1 MKFTHQRLLNKI
13 SMIATF
19 SVLVLASVVTFM
31 YTYLTRLTVDNPII
45 AYASNSASD
54 EGNNTNIHYIYSSND
69 GYEVIILKGKKY
81 IRNDESDN
89 RTPKLIEKGY
99 NGRSFI
105 VPSKD
110 YLSPDAPS
118 TLFKKLYDKDGDGE
132 IDEKYKNPEHID
144 NSHAGEEHDGTTIPY
159 RSEINPKYPHVV
171 DSGFTDDS
179 KDSNNK
185 PGVWEYNPD
194 GKYKESDG
202 VIDENDTIVVAR
214 KPFTIDEKAEENVV
228 KDDGSVVLTDN
239 YEIHVND
246 GDHID
251 KKDDVYEVGTKP
263 KVEETPI
270 PFSIRY
276 EEDDS
281 LEHGVQQVIEQGSE
295 GLSRKTTTF
304 EIEPESG
311 HVIENPS
318 KVEILR
324 NPVTRVIKIG
334 VKPVVTEILIS
345 YDTRYE
351 IDPTKDEHYREVI
364 VHGVTGKTTTTI
376 TYSVDLVSG
385 VVTEHEPIIHTDD
398 AVTEVIR
405 IGKKKELPATDAAI
419 PLMPIISMLLIVAV
433 GVIQK
438 LKSKE
443 QA

>member
-19 SVLVLASVVTFM
+19 SALVLVSVATFM
-31 YTYLTRLTVDNPII
+31 YTYLTRVMVANPTV
-45 AYASNSASD
+45 AYASESLSEKPD
-54 EGNNTNIHYIYSSND
+54 TNIHNLPSSSE
-69 GYEVIILKGKKY
+69 GYEVIIPKGKIY
-81 IRNDESDN
+81 RRNDKKDN
-89 RTPKLIEKGY
+89 QTPELVDPGY

-105 VPSKD
+105 VKSDSSLVNPSE
-110 YLSPDAPS
+110 
-118 TLFKKLYDKDGDGE
+118 LFKKLYDKDGDGE
-132 IDEKYKNPEHID
+132 IDDKYKNPEHID
-144 NSHAGEEHDGTTIPY
+144 NSRAGENNDDGTTVPY

-171 DSGFTDDS
+171 DSGLTDDDEGS
-179 KDSNNK
+179 VNK

-194 GKYKESDG
+194 GKYKYSDG
-202 VIDENDTIVVAR
+202 VIDESDNIVVAR
-214 KPFTIDEKAEENVV
+214 KPFTIDENAKENVV
-228 KDDGSVVLTDN
+228 NDDGSVVLTDD
-239 YEIHVND
+239 YKIHVNE
-246 GDHID
+246 GDHLD

-263 KVEETPI
+263 KVEETLI
-270 PFSIRY
+270 PFPTRY

-334 VKPVVTEILIS
+334 VKPVVTEILIL

-405 IGKKKELPATDAAI
+405 IGKKKELPATDATI
-419 PLMPIISMLLIVAV
+419 PLMPIISMLLIVTA